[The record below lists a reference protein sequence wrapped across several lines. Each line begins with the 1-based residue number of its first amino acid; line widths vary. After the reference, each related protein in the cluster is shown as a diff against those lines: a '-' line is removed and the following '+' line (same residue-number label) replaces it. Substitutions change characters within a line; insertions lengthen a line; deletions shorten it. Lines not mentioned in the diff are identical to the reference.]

1 MHYAW
6 IILIVTFLS
15 VIIAAVTN
23 TMSGVMMIPFEKE
36 FGWSRA
42 SISGA
47 FAICITLVG
56 FSGPFIAGLYQ
67 KFSVRKVLLVGMGT
81 LLTAILLTTI
91 MSQIWHLFIIWGIII
106 GFSAGAFLTVLN
118 AYVATTWFE
127 KKRGLA
133 LGLLTSSSAAGQL
146 VFLPLMAYI
155 VDHYS
160 WRNAVLTIFSFGVFI
175 YVLLWIFMKNDP
187 ADVGVLPLGAEKSNK
202 KHANNVN
209 PVKAAF
215 DGLKLG
221 AKSKVFWL
229 LAGSFFVCGFS
240 TSGLI
245 GTHFI
250 SLCIDYG
257 YKEVTAASILAFMG
271 IFNMIG
277 TTLSGYI
284 SDRFDNRWLLFWYY
298 GLRGLSLLILPFAL
312 STNSLIYL
320 SAFAIFYGMDWIATV
335 PPTIKLATDHFGK
348 EKVGV
353 IYGWIY
359 TAHQLGA
366 GAAAYGGGLVYSWL
380 NAYQSIFIA
389 AGIFCIVATLFVLN
403 IKKKSGIKSK
413 SFCVE
418 GKIIQKK
425 CNN

>member
-1 MHYAW
+1 MKSGKIHYAW

-81 LLTAILLTTI
+81 LLAAILLTTI
-91 MSQIWHLFIIWGIII
+91 MTRIWHLFIIWGIII
-106 GFSAGAFLTVLN
+106 GLSAGAFLTVLN

-155 VDHYS
+155 VENYS

-187 ADVGVLPLGAEKSNK
+187 ADVGILPLGAEKSNQK
-202 KHANNVN
+202 QAKNVN

-271 IFNMIG
+271 IFNIIG

-312 STNSLIYL
+312 STNSIIYL

-389 AGIFCIVATLFVLN
+389 AGIFCLVATLFVLN
-403 IKKKSGIKSK
+403 IKKRAVLNQNLSA
-413 SFCVE
+413 
-418 GKIIQKK
+418 
-425 CNN
+425 

>member
-1 MHYAW
+1 MKSEKIHYAW

-67 KFSVRKVLLVGMGT
+67 KFSVRKVLLISMGT

-91 MSQIWHLFIIWGIII
+91 MSQIWHLFIVWGIII
-106 GFSAGAFLTVLN
+106 GLSAGAFLTVLN

-155 VDHYS
+155 VENYS
-160 WRNAVLTIFSFGVFI
+160 WRNAVITIFSFGVFI

-202 KHANNVN
+202 KQANNIN

-215 DGLKLG
+215 DGLKFG

-271 IFNMIG
+271 IFNIIG

-298 GLRGLSLLILPFAL
+298 ALRGLSLLILPFAL
-312 STNSLIYL
+312 STNSIIYL

-389 AGIFCIVATLFVLN
+389 AGIFCLVATLFVLN
-403 IKKKSGIKSK
+403 IKKRAVLNQNLSA
-413 SFCVE
+413 
-418 GKIIQKK
+418 
-425 CNN
+425 

>member
-1 MHYAW
+1 MQGGKIHYAW

-81 LLTAILLTTI
+81 LLVAILLTTI
-91 MSQIWHLFIIWGIII
+91 MTRIWHLFIIWGIII
-106 GFSAGAFLTVLN
+106 GLSAGAFLTVLN

-155 VDHYS
+155 VENYS
-160 WRNAVLTIFSFGVFI
+160 WRNAVLSIFSFGVFI

-202 KHANNVN
+202 KQANNVN

-229 LAGSFFVCGFS
+229 LAASFFVCGFS

-271 IFNMIG
+271 IFNIIG

-312 STNSLIYL
+312 STNSIIYL

-389 AGIFCIVATLFVLN
+389 AGIFCLVATLFVLN
-403 IKKKSGIKSK
+403 IKKRAVLNQNLSA
-413 SFCVE
+413 
-418 GKIIQKK
+418 
-425 CNN
+425 

>member
-1 MHYAW
+1 
-6 IILIVTFLS
+6 
-15 VIIAAVTN
+15 
-23 TMSGVMMIPFEKE
+23 MSGVMMIPFEKE
-36 FGWSRA
+36 FGWNRA

-81 LLTAILLTTI
+81 LLAAILLTTI
-91 MSQIWHLFIIWGIII
+91 MTQIWHLFIIWGIII
-106 GFSAGAFLTVLN
+106 GLSAGAFLTVLN

-127 KKRGLA
+127 KKRGIA

-155 VDHYS
+155 VENYS
-160 WRNAVLTIFSFGVFI
+160 WRSAVLTIFSFGVLI
-175 YVLLWIFMKNDP
+175 YILLWIFMKNDP
-187 ADVGVLPLGAEKSNK
+187 EDVGILPLGAKKSNK
-202 KHANNVN
+202 KQVNNVN

-215 DGLKLG
+215 EGLKKG
-221 AKSKVFWL
+221 SKSKVFWL

-271 IFNMIG
+271 IFNIIG
-277 TTLSGYI
+277 TTLSGYF

-298 GLRGLSLLILPFAL
+298 GLRGLSLLVLPFAL
-312 STNSLIYL
+312 STNSVIYL

-359 TAHQLGA
+359 SAHQLGA
-366 GAAAYGGGLVYSWL
+366 GAAAYGGGLVYSWF

-389 AGIFCIVATLFVLN
+389 AGIFCLVATFFVLN
-403 IKKKSGIKSK
+403 IKRRALLNQNLSA
-413 SFCVE
+413 
-418 GKIIQKK
+418 
-425 CNN
+425 

>member
-1 MHYAW
+1 MKSGKIHYAW

-81 LLTAILLTTI
+81 LLVAILLTTI

-106 GFSAGAFLTVLN
+106 GLSAGAFLTVLN

-155 VDHYS
+155 VENYS

-187 ADVGVLPLGAEKSNK
+187 ADVGVFPLGGEKSNK
-202 KHANNVN
+202 KQAKNVN

-215 DGLKLG
+215 DGFKLG

-271 IFNMIG
+271 IFNIIG

-312 STNSLIYL
+312 STNSIIYL

-389 AGIFCIVATLFVLN
+389 AGIFCLVATLFVLN
-403 IKKKSGIKSK
+403 IKKRAVLNQNLSA
-413 SFCVE
+413 
-418 GKIIQKK
+418 
-425 CNN
+425 

>member
-1 MHYAW
+1 MKSGKIHYAW
-6 IILIVTFLS
+6 IILIVTFLA

-81 LLTAILLTTI
+81 LLMAILLTTI

-106 GFSAGAFLTVLN
+106 GLSAGAFLTVLN

-155 VDHYS
+155 VENYS
-160 WRNAVLTIFSFGVFI
+160 WRNAVLTIFSFGVLI

-202 KHANNVN
+202 KQANNVN

-271 IFNMIG
+271 IFNIIG

-312 STNSLIYL
+312 STNSIIYL

-389 AGIFCIVATLFVLN
+389 AGIFCLVATLFVLN
-403 IKKKSGIKSK
+403 IKRRAVLNQNLSA
-413 SFCVE
+413 
-418 GKIIQKK
+418 
-425 CNN
+425 

>member
-1 MHYAW
+1 LKSGKIHYAW

-36 FGWSRA
+36 FGWNRA

-106 GFSAGAFLTVLN
+106 GLSAGAFLTVLN

-155 VDHYS
+155 VESYS

-175 YVLLWIFMKNDP
+175 YALLWIFMKNDP
-187 ADVGVLPLGAEKSNK
+187 ADVGVLPLGAEKSNQK
-202 KHANNVN
+202 QANNIN
-209 PVKAAF
+209 PVTAAF
-215 DGLKLG
+215 DGFKLG

-271 IFNMIG
+271 IFNIIG

-312 STNSLIYL
+312 STNSIIYL

-389 AGIFCIVATLFVLN
+389 AGIFCLVATLFVLN
-403 IKKKSGIKSK
+403 IKRRAVLNQNLSA
-413 SFCVE
+413 
-418 GKIIQKK
+418 
-425 CNN
+425 

>member
-1 MHYAW
+1 
-6 IILIVTFLS
+6 
-15 VIIAAVTN
+15 
-23 TMSGVMMIPFEKE
+23 MSGVMMIPFEKE

-81 LLTAILLTTI
+81 LLVAILLTTI
-91 MSQIWHLFIIWGIII
+91 MTRIWHLFIIWGIII
-106 GFSAGAFLTVLN
+106 GLSAGAFLTVLN

-155 VDHYS
+155 VENYS
-160 WRNAVLTIFSFGVFI
+160 WRNAVLSIFSFGVFI

-202 KHANNVN
+202 KQANNVN

-229 LAGSFFVCGFS
+229 LAASFFVCGFS

-271 IFNMIG
+271 IFNIIG

-312 STNSLIYL
+312 STNSIIYL

-389 AGIFCIVATLFVLN
+389 AGIFCLVATLFVLN
-403 IKKKSGIKSK
+403 IKKRAVLNQNLSA
-413 SFCVE
+413 
-418 GKIIQKK
+418 
-425 CNN
+425 

>member
-1 MHYAW
+1 MKSGKIHYAW

-56 FSGPFIAGLYQ
+56 FSGPFIAGLYL

-81 LLTAILLTTI
+81 LLAAILLTTI
-91 MSQIWHLFIIWGIII
+91 MTRIWHLFIIWGIII
-106 GFSAGAFLTVLN
+106 GLSAGAFLTVLN

-155 VDHYS
+155 VENYS

-202 KHANNVN
+202 KQANNVN

-229 LAGSFFVCGFS
+229 LAASFFVCGFS

-271 IFNMIG
+271 IFNIIG

-312 STNSLIYL
+312 STNSIIYL

-380 NAYQSIFIA
+380 NAYQSIFMA
-389 AGIFCIVATLFVLN
+389 AGIFCLVATLFVLN
-403 IKKKSGIKSK
+403 IKKRAVLNQNLSA
-413 SFCVE
+413 
-418 GKIIQKK
+418 
-425 CNN
+425 

>member
-1 MHYAW
+1 MKTSKVHYAW

-23 TMSGVMMIPFEKE
+23 TMSGVMMIPFEDE

-47 FAICITLVG
+47 FAVCITLVG

-67 KFSVRKVLLVGMGT
+67 KFNVRKVLLVGMGT

-91 MSQIWHLFIIWGIII
+91 MTQLWQLYIIWGVII
-106 GFSAGAFLTVLN
+106 GLSAGAFLTVLN
-118 AYVATTWFE
+118 AYIATTWFE

-146 VFLPLMAYI
+146 IFLPLLAY
-155 VDHYS
+155 VVEQYS
-160 WRNAVLTIFSFGVFI
+160 WRNAVLIIFSFGMLI
-175 YVLLWIFMKNDP
+175 YLLIWIFMKNDP
-187 ADVGVLPLGAEKSNK
+187 SDVGVYPLGADKSNQK
-202 KHANNVN
+202 QTNNVN
-209 PVKAAF
+209 PVNAAF
-215 DGLKLG
+215 EGLKLG
-221 AKSKVFWL
+221 VKSKVFWL
-229 LAGSFFVCGFS
+229 LAGSFFICGFS

-257 YKEVTAASILAFMG
+257 YREVTAASILAFMG
-271 IFNMIG
+271 IFNIIG

-284 SDRFDNRWLLFWYY
+284 SDRYDNRWLLFWYY

-312 STNSLIYL
+312 STNSLVYL
-320 SAFAIFYGMDWIATV
+320 AAFAIFYGMDWIATV

-359 TAHQLGA
+359 SAHQLGA
-366 GAAAYGGGLVYSWL
+366 GAAAYGGGLIYSWL

-389 AGIFCIVATLFVLN
+389 AGIFCLVATLFVLN
-403 IKKKSGIKSK
+403 IKRRTVLDQNLSA
-413 SFCVE
+413 
-418 GKIIQKK
+418 
-425 CNN
+425 

>member
-1 MHYAW
+1 
-6 IILIVTFLS
+6 
-15 VIIAAVTN
+15 
-23 TMSGVMMIPFEKE
+23 MI
-36 FGWSRA
+36 
-42 SISGA
+42 
-47 FAICITLVG
+47 
-56 FSGPFIAGLYQ
+56 GL
-67 KFSVRKVLLVGMGT
+67 
-81 LLTAILLTTI
+81 
-91 MSQIWHLFIIWGIII
+91 
-106 GFSAGAFLTVLN
+106 SAGTFLTVLN

-133 LGLLTSSSAAGQL
+133 LGFLTSSSAAGQL

-155 VDHYS
+155 VENYS

-187 ADVGVLPLGAEKSNK
+187 SDVGVLPLGAEKSNK
-202 KHANNVN
+202 KQASNVN

-271 IFNMIG
+271 IFNIIG

-312 STNSLIYL
+312 STNSIIYL
-320 SAFAIFYGMDWIATV
+320 SVFAIFYGMDWIATV

-389 AGIFCIVATLFVLN
+389 AGIFCLVATLFVLN
-403 IKKKSGIKSK
+403 IKKRAVLNQNLSA
-413 SFCVE
+413 
-418 GKIIQKK
+418 
-425 CNN
+425 

>member
-1 MHYAW
+1 
-6 IILIVTFLS
+6 
-15 VIIAAVTN
+15 
-23 TMSGVMMIPFEKE
+23 MSGVMMIPFEKE

-106 GFSAGAFLTVLN
+106 GLSAGAFLTVLN

-155 VDHYS
+155 VENYS

-187 ADVGVLPLGAEKSNK
+187 ADVGVLPLGAEKSNQK
-202 KHANNVN
+202 QANNVN

-215 DGLKLG
+215 DGFKLG

-271 IFNMIG
+271 IFNIIG

-312 STNSLIYL
+312 STNSIIYL

-366 GAAAYGGGLVYSWL
+366 GAAAYGGGLIYSWL

-389 AGIFCIVATLFVLN
+389 AGIFCLVATLFVLN
-403 IKKKSGIKSK
+403 IKKRAVLNQNFSA
-413 SFCVE
+413 
-418 GKIIQKK
+418 
-425 CNN
+425 

>member
-1 MHYAW
+1 MKNGKIHYAW

-106 GFSAGAFLTVLN
+106 GLSAGTFLTVLN

-146 VFLPLMAYI
+146 VFLPLLAYI
-155 VDHYS
+155 VENYS

-187 ADVGVLPLGAEKSNK
+187 SDVGILPLGAEKSNK
-202 KHANNVN
+202 KQANNVN

-271 IFNMIG
+271 IFNIIG

-312 STNSLIYL
+312 STNSIIYL

-389 AGIFCIVATLFVLN
+389 AGIFCLVATLFVLN
-403 IKKKSGIKSK
+403 IKKRAVLNQDLSA
-413 SFCVE
+413 
-418 GKIIQKK
+418 
-425 CNN
+425 

>member
-1 MHYAW
+1 MKSGKIHYAW

-67 KFSVRKVLLVGMGT
+67 KFSVRKVLLLGMGT

-106 GFSAGAFLTVLN
+106 GLSAGAFLTVLN
-118 AYVATTWFE
+118 VYVATTWFE

-155 VDHYS
+155 VENYS

-202 KHANNVN
+202 KQANNIN

-240 TSGLI
+240 ASGLI

-271 IFNMIG
+271 IFNIIG

-312 STNSLIYL
+312 STNSIIYL

-389 AGIFCIVATLFVLN
+389 AGVFCLVATLFILN
-403 IKKKSGIKSK
+403 IKKRAVLNQNLSA
-413 SFCVE
+413 
-418 GKIIQKK
+418 
-425 CNN
+425 

>member
-1 MHYAW
+1 MKSGKIHYAW

-106 GFSAGAFLTVLN
+106 GLSAGAFLTVLN

-155 VDHYS
+155 VENYS

-187 ADVGVLPLGAEKSNK
+187 ADVGVLPLGAEKSNQK
-202 KHANNVN
+202 QANNVN

-215 DGLKLG
+215 DGFKLG

-271 IFNMIG
+271 IFNIIG

-312 STNSLIYL
+312 STNSIIYL

-366 GAAAYGGGLVYSWL
+366 GAAAYGGGLIYSWL

-389 AGIFCIVATLFVLN
+389 AGIFCLVATLFVLN
-403 IKKKSGIKSK
+403 IKKRAVLNQNLSA
-413 SFCVE
+413 
-418 GKIIQKK
+418 
-425 CNN
+425 

>member
-1 MHYAW
+1 MQSGKIHYAW

-81 LLTAILLTTI
+81 LLVAILLTTI
-91 MSQIWHLFIIWGIII
+91 MTRIWHLFIIWGIII
-106 GFSAGAFLTVLN
+106 GLSAGAFLTVLN

-155 VDHYS
+155 VENYS

-175 YVLLWIFMKNDP
+175 YVLLWIFMRNDP

-202 KHANNVN
+202 KQANNIN

-250 SLCIDYG
+250 SLCMDYG

-271 IFNMIG
+271 IFNIIG

-312 STNSLIYL
+312 STNSIIYL

-389 AGIFCIVATLFVLN
+389 AGIFCLVATLFVLN
-403 IKKKSGIKSK
+403 IKKRAVLNQNLSA
-413 SFCVE
+413 
-418 GKIIQKK
+418 
-425 CNN
+425 

>member
-1 MHYAW
+1 LKSGKIHYAW

-36 FGWSRA
+36 FSWSRA

-81 LLTAILLTTI
+81 LLMAILLTTI

-106 GFSAGAFLTVLN
+106 GLSTGAFLTVLN
-118 AYVATTWFE
+118 VYVATTWFE

-146 VFLPLMAYI
+146 VFLPLLAYI
-155 VDHYS
+155 VENYS
-160 WRNAVLTIFSFGVFI
+160 WRNAVLTIFSFGVLI
-175 YVLLWIFMKNDP
+175 YVLLWVFMKNDP

-202 KHANNVN
+202 KQANNVN

-271 IFNMIG
+271 IFNIIG

-312 STNSLIYL
+312 STNSIIYL

-389 AGIFCIVATLFVLN
+389 AGIFCLVATLFVLN
-403 IKKKSGIKSK
+403 IKRRAVLNQNLSA
-413 SFCVE
+413 
-418 GKIIQKK
+418 
-425 CNN
+425 

>member
-1 MHYAW
+1 MKSGKIHYAW

-81 LLTAILLTTI
+81 LLAAILLTTI
-91 MSQIWHLFIIWGIII
+91 MTRIWHLFIIWGIII
-106 GFSAGAFLTVLN
+106 GLSAGAFLTVLN

-155 VDHYS
+155 VENYS

-202 KHANNVN
+202 KQANNVN

-229 LAGSFFVCGFS
+229 LAASFFVCGFS

-271 IFNMIG
+271 IFNIIG

-312 STNSLIYL
+312 STNSIIYL

-389 AGIFCIVATLFVLN
+389 AGIFCLVATLFVLN
-403 IKKKSGIKSK
+403 IKKRAVLNQNLSA
-413 SFCVE
+413 
-418 GKIIQKK
+418 
-425 CNN
+425 

>member
-1 MHYAW
+1 MQGGKIHYAW

-81 LLTAILLTTI
+81 LLAAILLTTI
-91 MSQIWHLFIIWGIII
+91 MTRIWHLFIIWGIII
-106 GFSAGAFLTVLN
+106 GLSAGAFLTVLN

-155 VDHYS
+155 VENYS
-160 WRNAVLTIFSFGVFI
+160 WRNAVLSIFSFGVFI

-202 KHANNVN
+202 KQANNVN

-229 LAGSFFVCGFS
+229 LAASFFVCGFS

-271 IFNMIG
+271 IFNIIG

-312 STNSLIYL
+312 STNSIIYL

-389 AGIFCIVATLFVLN
+389 AGIFCLVATLFVLN
-403 IKKKSGIKSK
+403 IKKRAVLNQNLSA
-413 SFCVE
+413 
-418 GKIIQKK
+418 
-425 CNN
+425 

>member
-1 MHYAW
+1 MKTGKIHYAW

-23 TMSGVMMIPFEKE
+23 TMSGVMMIPFEQE
-36 FGWSRA
+36 FGWTRA

-67 KFSVRKVLLVGMGT
+67 KFNVRNVLLVGMGG
-81 LLTAILLTTI
+81 LLCAILLTTI
-91 MSQIWHLFIIWGIII
+91 MTQLWHLYIIWGIII
-106 GFSAGAFLTVLN
+106 GLTAGTFLTVLN

-155 VDHYS
+155 VENYS
-160 WRNAVLTIFSFGVFI
+160 WRSAVLTIFTFGVFI
-175 YVLLWIFMKNDP
+175 YILLWIFMKNDP
-187 ADVGVLPLGAEKSNK
+187 SDVGALPLGAEKSNLK
-202 KHANNVN
+202 QSKNIN

-215 DGLKLG
+215 DGLKIG
-221 AKSKVFWL
+221 VKSKVFWL
-229 LAGSFFVCGFS
+229 LAGSFFICGFS

-271 IFNMIG
+271 IFNIIG

-284 SDRFDNRWLLFWYY
+284 SDRYDNRWLLFWYY

-312 STNSLIYL
+312 STNSVIYL
-320 SAFAIFYGMDWIATV
+320 GAFAIFYGMDWIATV

-359 TAHQLGA
+359 SAHQLGA

-389 AGIFCIVATLFVLN
+389 AGIFCLFATLFVLN
-403 IKKKSGIKSK
+403 IKKRTVLNQNLSA
-413 SFCVE
+413 
-418 GKIIQKK
+418 
-425 CNN
+425 

>member
-1 MHYAW
+1 MKSGKIHYSW

-81 LLTAILLTTI
+81 LLAAILLTTI
-91 MSQIWHLFIIWGIII
+91 MTQIWHLFIIWGIII
-106 GFSAGAFLTVLN
+106 GLSAGAFLTVLN

-155 VDHYS
+155 VENYS
-160 WRNAVLTIFSFGVFI
+160 WRNAVLTIFSFGVLI
-175 YVLLWIFMKNDP
+175 YVLLWVFMKNDP
-187 ADVGVLPLGAEKSNK
+187 ADVGALPLGAEKSNQK
-202 KHANNVN
+202 QANNIN

-215 DGLKLG
+215 AGLKLG

-271 IFNMIG
+271 IFNIIG

-312 STNSLIYL
+312 STNSIIYL

-366 GAAAYGGGLVYSWL
+366 GAAAYGGGIVYSWL

-389 AGIFCIVATLFVLN
+389 AGIFCLVATLFVLN
-403 IKKKSGIKSK
+403 IKKRAVLNQNLSA
-413 SFCVE
+413 
-418 GKIIQKK
+418 
-425 CNN
+425 

>member
-1 MHYAW
+1 MKNGKIHYAW

-106 GFSAGAFLTVLN
+106 GLSAGTFLTVLN

-155 VDHYS
+155 VENYS

-187 ADVGVLPLGAEKSNK
+187 SDVGILPLGAEKSNK
-202 KHANNVN
+202 KQANNVN

-271 IFNMIG
+271 IFNIIG

-312 STNSLIYL
+312 STNSIIYL

-389 AGIFCIVATLFVLN
+389 AGIFCLVATLFVLN
-403 IKKKSGIKSK
+403 IKKRAVLNQNLSA
-413 SFCVE
+413 
-418 GKIIQKK
+418 
-425 CNN
+425 

>member
-1 MHYAW
+1 MKSGKIHYAW

-81 LLTAILLTTI
+81 LLVAILLTSI

-106 GFSAGAFLTVLN
+106 GLSAGAFLTVLN

-155 VDHYS
+155 VENYS

-187 ADVGVLPLGAEKSNK
+187 ADVGVFPLGAEKSNK
-202 KHANNVN
+202 KQAKNVN

-215 DGLKLG
+215 DGFKLG

-271 IFNMIG
+271 IFNIIG

-312 STNSLIYL
+312 STNSIIYL

-389 AGIFCIVATLFVLN
+389 AGIFCLVATLFVLN
-403 IKKKSGIKSK
+403 IKKRAVLNQNLSA
-413 SFCVE
+413 
-418 GKIIQKK
+418 
-425 CNN
+425 

>member
-1 MHYAW
+1 MKRGKIHYAW
-6 IILIVTFLS
+6 IILVVTFLS

-67 KFSVRKVLLVGMGT
+67 KFSVRKVLLIGMGT

-91 MSQIWHLFIIWGIII
+91 MSKIWHLFIIWGIII
-106 GFSAGAFLTVLN
+106 GLSAGAFLTVLN

-155 VDHYS
+155 VENYS

-202 KHANNVN
+202 KQANNIN

-271 IFNMIG
+271 IFNIIG

-312 STNSLIYL
+312 STNSIIYL

-389 AGIFCIVATLFVLN
+389 AGIFCLVATLFVLN
-403 IKKKSGIKSK
+403 IKKRAVLNQNLSA
-413 SFCVE
+413 
-418 GKIIQKK
+418 
-425 CNN
+425 

>member
-1 MHYAW
+1 MLKTKKVHYSW

-15 VIIAAVTN
+15 VIVAAVTN
-23 TMSGVMMIPFEKE
+23 TMSGVMMIPFEEE

-56 FSGPFIAGLYQ
+56 FSGPFVAGLFQ
-67 KFSVRKVLLVGMGT
+67 KFTVRKVLLIGMGT
-81 LLTAILLTTI
+81 LLTAMLLATLMT
-91 MSQIWHLFIIWGIII
+91 QIWHLYIIWGVII
-106 GFSAGAFLTVLN
+106 GLSAGAFLTVLN

-146 VFLPLMAYI
+146 VFLPLLAY
-155 VDHYS
+155 VVGSFS
-160 WRNAVLTIFSFGVFI
+160 WRSAVLTIFCFGLII
-175 YVLLWIFMKNDP
+175 YLLIWIFMKNDP
-187 ADVGVLPLGAEKSNK
+187 ADVGVLPLGAKESNQQQ
-202 KHANNVN
+202 NNHVN

-221 AKSKVFWL
+221 IKSKVFWL

-250 SLCIDYG
+250 SLCIGYG
-257 YKEVTAASILAFMG
+257 YKEVTAASLLAFMG
-271 IFNMIG
+271 IFNIIG
-277 TTLSGYI
+277 TTLSGYF
-284 SDRFDNRWLLFWYY
+284 SDRIDNRWLLFWYY

-312 STNSLIYL
+312 STNSVFYL
-320 SAFAIFYGMDWIATV
+320 AAFAIFYGLDWIATV
-335 PPTIKLATDHFGK
+335 PPTIKLASDHFGK
-348 EKVGV
+348 ENVGV

-359 TAHQLGA
+359 SAHQLGA
-366 GAAAYGGGLVYSWL
+366 GAAAYGGGLVYSWF
-380 NAYQSIFIA
+380 NAYQLIFFA
-389 AGIFCIVATLFVLN
+389 AGIFCIFATLFVLN
-403 IKKKSGIKSK
+403 IKRKTLIDQNLSA
-413 SFCVE
+413 
-418 GKIIQKK
+418 
-425 CNN
+425 

>member
-1 MHYAW
+1 MKSGKIHYAW
-6 IILIVTFLS
+6 VILIVTFLS

-67 KFSVRKVLLVGMGT
+67 KFSVRKVLLIGMGT

-106 GFSAGAFLTVLN
+106 GLSAGAFLTVLN

-155 VDHYS
+155 VEHYS

-187 ADVGVLPLGAEKSNK
+187 ADVGVLPLGAEKSNQK
-202 KHANNVN
+202 QANNIN

-221 AKSKVFWL
+221 AKSNVFWL

-271 IFNMIG
+271 IFNIIG

-312 STNSLIYL
+312 STNSIIYL

-389 AGIFCIVATLFVLN
+389 AGIFCLVATLFVLN
-403 IKKKSGIKSK
+403 IKKRAVLNQNLSA
-413 SFCVE
+413 
-418 GKIIQKK
+418 
-425 CNN
+425 

>member
-1 MHYAW
+1 MKSGKIHYAW

-81 LLTAILLTTI
+81 LLAAILLTTI

-106 GFSAGAFLTVLN
+106 GLSAGAFLTVLN

-155 VDHYS
+155 VENYS

-187 ADVGVLPLGAEKSNK
+187 ADVGVFPLGAEKSNK
-202 KHANNVN
+202 KQANNVN
-209 PVKAAF
+209 PVKSAF

-271 IFNMIG
+271 IFNIIG

-312 STNSLIYL
+312 STNSIIYL

-366 GAAAYGGGLVYSWL
+366 GTAAYGGGLVYSWL

-389 AGIFCIVATLFVLN
+389 AGIFCLVATLFVLN
-403 IKKKSGIKSK
+403 IKKRAVLNQNLSA
-413 SFCVE
+413 
-418 GKIIQKK
+418 
-425 CNN
+425 

>member
-1 MHYAW
+1 MKSGKIHYAW

-36 FGWSRA
+36 FGWNRA

-106 GFSAGAFLTVLN
+106 GLSAGAFLTVLN

-155 VDHYS
+155 VESYS

-175 YVLLWIFMKNDP
+175 YALLWIFMKNDP
-187 ADVGVLPLGAEKSNK
+187 ADVGVLPLGAEKSNQK
-202 KHANNVN
+202 QANNIN
-209 PVKAAF
+209 PVTAAF
-215 DGLKLG
+215 DGFKLG

-271 IFNMIG
+271 IFNIIG

-312 STNSLIYL
+312 STNSIIYL

-389 AGIFCIVATLFVLN
+389 AGIFCLVATLFVLN
-403 IKKKSGIKSK
+403 IKRRAVLNQNLSA
-413 SFCVE
+413 
-418 GKIIQKK
+418 
-425 CNN
+425 

>member
-1 MHYAW
+1 MKSGKIHYAW

-81 LLTAILLTTI
+81 LLCAILLTTI

-106 GFSAGAFLTVLN
+106 GLSAGAFLTVLN

-155 VDHYS
+155 VENYS

-187 ADVGVLPLGAEKSNK
+187 ADVGVFPLGAEKSNK
-202 KHANNVN
+202 KQAKNVN

-215 DGLKLG
+215 DGFKLG

-271 IFNMIG
+271 IFNIIG

-312 STNSLIYL
+312 STNSIIYL

-389 AGIFCIVATLFVLN
+389 AGIFCLVATLFVLN
-403 IKKKSGIKSK
+403 IKKRAVLNQNLSA
-413 SFCVE
+413 
-418 GKIIQKK
+418 
-425 CNN
+425 

>member
-1 MHYAW
+1 
-6 IILIVTFLS
+6 
-15 VIIAAVTN
+15 
-23 TMSGVMMIPFEKE
+23 MSGVMMIPFEKE

-81 LLTAILLTTI
+81 LLAAILLTTI
-91 MSQIWHLFIIWGIII
+91 MTRIWHLFIIWGIII
-106 GFSAGAFLTVLN
+106 GLSAGAFLTVLN

-155 VDHYS
+155 VENYS

-202 KHANNVN
+202 KQANNVN

-229 LAGSFFVCGFS
+229 LAASFFVCGFS

-271 IFNMIG
+271 IFNIIG

-312 STNSLIYL
+312 STNSIIYL

-389 AGIFCIVATLFVLN
+389 AGIFCLVATLFVLN
-403 IKKKSGIKSK
+403 IKKRAVLNQNLSA
-413 SFCVE
+413 
-418 GKIIQKK
+418 
-425 CNN
+425 

>member
-1 MHYAW
+1 MKTSKVHYAW

-15 VIIAAVTN
+15 VIVAAVTN
-23 TMSGVMMIPFEKE
+23 TMSGVMMIPFEDE

-47 FAICITLVG
+47 FAVCITLVG

-67 KFSVRKVLLVGMGT
+67 KFNVRKVLLVGMGT

-91 MSQIWHLFIIWGIII
+91 MTQLWQLYIIWGVII
-106 GFSAGAFLTVLN
+106 GLSAGAFLTVLN
-118 AYVATTWFE
+118 AYIATTWFE

-146 VFLPLMAYI
+146 VFLPLLAY
-155 VDHYS
+155 VVEQYS
-160 WRNAVLTIFSFGVFI
+160 WRNAVLIIFSFGMLI
-175 YVLLWIFMKNDP
+175 YLLIWIFMKNDP
-187 ADVGVLPLGAEKSNK
+187 ADVGVYPLGADKSNQK
-202 KHANNVN
+202 QTNNVN

-215 DGLKLG
+215 EGLKLG
-221 AKSKVFWL
+221 VKSKVFWL
-229 LAGSFFVCGFS
+229 LAGSFFICGFS

-271 IFNMIG
+271 IFNIIG

-284 SDRFDNRWLLFWYY
+284 SDRYDNRWLLFWYY

-312 STNSLIYL
+312 STNSLVYL
-320 SAFAIFYGMDWIATV
+320 AAFAIFYGMDWIATV

-359 TAHQLGA
+359 SAHQLGA
-366 GAAAYGGGLVYSWL
+366 GAATYGGGLIYSWL

-389 AGIFCIVATLFVLN
+389 AGIFCLVATLFVLN
-403 IKKKSGIKSK
+403 IKRRTVLDQNLSA
-413 SFCVE
+413 
-418 GKIIQKK
+418 
-425 CNN
+425 

>member
-1 MHYAW
+1 MKTRKVHYAW
-6 IILIVTFLS
+6 IVLIVTFLS

-67 KFSVRKVLLVGMGT
+67 KFNVRNVLLVGMGT
-81 LLTAILLTTI
+81 LLSAILLTTI
-91 MSQIWHLFIIWGIII
+91 MTEIWHLYLIWGVII
-106 GFSAGAFLTVLN
+106 GLSAGAFLTVLN

-155 VDHYS
+155 VDNYS
-160 WRNAVLTIFSFGVFI
+160 WRSAVLTIFFFGLFI
-175 YVLLWIFMKNDP
+175 YLLLWIFMKNDP
-187 ADVGVLPLGAEKSNK
+187 ADVGTYPLGAEKSNPK
-202 KHANNVN
+202 VNKVN
-209 PVKAAF
+209 PVKLAF

-221 AKSKVFWL
+221 VKSKVFWL
-229 LAGSFFVCGFS
+229 LAGSFFICGFS

-250 SLCIDYG
+250 SLCIGYG
-257 YKEVTAASILAFMG
+257 YKEVTAASLLAFMG
-271 IFNMIG
+271 IFNIIG
-277 TTLSGYI
+277 TTLSGYL

-298 GLRGLSLLILPFAL
+298 GLRGLSLLVLPFAL
-312 STNSLIYL
+312 STNSVIYL
-320 SAFAIFYGMDWIATV
+320 AAFAIFYGMDWIATV
-335 PPTIKLATDHFGK
+335 PPTIKLASDHFGK
-348 EKVGV
+348 DNVGV
-353 IYGWIY
+353 IYGWVY
-359 TAHQLGA
+359 SAHQVGA
-366 GAAAYGGGLVYSWL
+366 GAAAYGGGLAYSWF
-380 NAYQSIFIA
+380 NAYESIFLA
-389 AGIFCIVATLFVLN
+389 AGVFCLVATLFVIKINRKTVLN
-403 IKKKSGIKSK
+403 QNLSA
-413 SFCVE
+413 
-418 GKIIQKK
+418 
-425 CNN
+425 

>member
-1 MHYAW
+1 MKSGKIHYAW

-81 LLTAILLTTI
+81 LLAAILLTTI
-91 MSQIWHLFIIWGIII
+91 MSQFWHLFIIWGIII
-106 GFSAGAFLTVLN
+106 GLSAGAFLTVLN

-155 VDHYS
+155 VENYS
-160 WRNAVLTIFSFGVFI
+160 WRNAVLTIFSCGVFI

-202 KHANNVN
+202 KQAKNIN

-271 IFNMIG
+271 IFNIIG

-284 SDRFDNRWLLFWYY
+284 SDRLDNRWLLFWYY

-312 STNSLIYL
+312 STNSIIYL

-389 AGIFCIVATLFVLN
+389 AGIFCLVATLFVLN
-403 IKKKSGIKSK
+403 IKRRETLDQNLSA
-413 SFCVE
+413 
-418 GKIIQKK
+418 
-425 CNN
+425 

>member
-1 MHYAW
+1 MKSGKIHYAW

-56 FSGPFIAGLYQ
+56 FSGPFIAGLYL

-81 LLTAILLTTI
+81 LLAAILLTTI
-91 MSQIWHLFIIWGIII
+91 MTRIWHLFIIWGIII
-106 GFSAGAFLTVLN
+106 GLSAGAFLTVLN

-155 VDHYS
+155 VENYS

-202 KHANNVN
+202 KQANNVN

-229 LAGSFFVCGFS
+229 LAASFFVCGFS

-271 IFNMIG
+271 IFNIIG

-312 STNSLIYL
+312 STNSIIYL

-335 PPTIKLATDHFGK
+335 PPTIKLATDYFGK

-389 AGIFCIVATLFVLN
+389 AGIFCLVATLFVLN
-403 IKKKSGIKSK
+403 IKKRAVLNQNLSA
-413 SFCVE
+413 
-418 GKIIQKK
+418 
-425 CNN
+425 